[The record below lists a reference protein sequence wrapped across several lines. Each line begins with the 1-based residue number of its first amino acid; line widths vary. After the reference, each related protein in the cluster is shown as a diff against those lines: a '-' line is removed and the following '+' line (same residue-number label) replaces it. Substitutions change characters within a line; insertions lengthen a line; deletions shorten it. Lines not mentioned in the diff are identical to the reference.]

1 LVIFSDVYRI
11 TRYWREEAV
20 KASMVKVF

>member
-11 TRYWREEAV
+11 TRYRREEAV
-20 KASMVKVF
+20 KASMFKVF